1 MSEGVNAVAVSIAVS
16 PTTET
21 TTTAAEATTKT
32 VRASSTT
39 KTTMRTTLENRDE
52 PESQQAHSPPPP
64 HAHTK
69 PHVKKHRKYCISNKT
84 FLWIDGRKIRSA
96 LKKSQQ
102 RPRKVSF
109 PSDDTELVTGYLEPA
124 NPWEHG
130 KSTYLYH
137 DCLFI
142 NFFFFNRFRHYPR
155 NSFFFHENNSLC
167 SSITSKSLR
176 SLRVIYESPAD
187 LYDRIRT
194 IVSFPGKIRRIIK
207 HELLNPSLFP
217 DINYLRFLHCHHFG
231 VLYWLSLYGVCR
243 DIFIFLALRKD

>member
-1 MSEGVNAVAVSIAVS
+1 MLIKGPRQTNASVRSLVVLVWVSARCCCLAYTCRGLVKYAIYRRRDMSEGVNAVAVSIAVS

-142 NFFFFNRFRHYPR
+142 NFFF
-155 NSFFFHENNSLC
+155 
-167 SSITSKSLR
+167 
-176 SLRVIYESPAD
+176 
-187 LYDRIRT
+187 
-194 IVSFPGKIRRIIK
+194 
-207 HELLNPSLFP
+207 
-217 DINYLRFLHCHHFG
+217 
-231 VLYWLSLYGVCR
+231 
-243 DIFIFLALRKD
+243 